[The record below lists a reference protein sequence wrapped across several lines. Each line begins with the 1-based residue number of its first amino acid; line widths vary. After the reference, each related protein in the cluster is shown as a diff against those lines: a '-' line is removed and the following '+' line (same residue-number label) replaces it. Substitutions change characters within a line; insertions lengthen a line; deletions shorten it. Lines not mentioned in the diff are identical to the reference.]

1 MMSPSTSCP
10 TVTLDGYININ
21 IRGT

>member
-1 MMSPSTSCP
+1 MMSPSKSCP